1 MARLTHRAFEILRAE
16 VNKCAGN
23 DLAFQVQREIV
34 LKRLQ
39 RLRSQDGPFVSYAE
53 IREVVIDLFP
63 KFSEKSLKA
72 AAKANRPPGMWSKIK
87 FAIVLL
93 AGSAGVVW
101 VANLPYPMIRRPVAK
116 TVPILLLP
124 SYMNMDYHYRQ
135 AIALVEQADQ
145 LVNKATSAADLNLGA
160 QKVKEA
166 QNHLNALPVWF
177 LDYEPKY
184 NFWFGWRFT
193 LDEFKT
199 ARTNVGRMEAKL
211 FQEQQAQTILEQ
223 GEKALQEAKQQHELA
238 QTWTDRQKA
247 IAAWQAAL
255 DQLEQLP
262 AETLVGRTSQTKLA
276 AYKRDFQQIASV
288 ATETKR
294 TGTLMDAAREF
305 ALAAAKLGQNPPHK
319 TEQWQQIEQLWEQAI
334 DRLQGIRVEDAGY
347 LEAQKLLAT
356 YQTNLGTVQNR
367 RQAEETSAAAL
378 EGAKSLIPSWQR
390 LNSSTENAAW
400 ERSQMISQL
409 QGIINQLEKVQPGT
423 TAYGEAQKL
432 LQSAQKRL
440 TQMQTSGQGNPL
452 KTAF

>member
-1 MARLTHRAFEILRAE
+1 
-16 VNKCAGN
+16 
-23 DLAFQVQREIV
+23 
-34 LKRLQ
+34 
-39 RLRSQDGPFVSYAE
+39 
-53 IREVVIDLFP
+53 
-63 KFSEKSLKA
+63 
-72 AAKANRPPGMWSKIK
+72 
-87 FAIVLL
+87 
-93 AGSAGVVW
+93 
-101 VANLPYPMIRRPVAK
+101 
-116 TVPILLLP
+116 
-124 SYMNMDYHYRQ
+124 
-135 AIALVEQADQ
+135 
-145 LVNKATSAADLNLGA
+145 
-160 QKVKEA
+160 
-166 QNHLNALPVWF
+166 
-177 LDYEPKY
+177 
-184 NFWFGWRFT
+184 
-193 LDEFKT
+193 
-199 ARTNVGRMEAKL
+199 MEAKL

-262 AETLVGRTSQTKLA
+262 EETLVGRTSQTKLA
-276 AYKRDFQQIASV
+276 AYKRDFQQVASV

-367 RQAEETSAAAL
+367 RKAEEISAAAL

-432 LQSAQKRL
+432 LQSAHKRL
-440 TQMQTSGQGNPL
+440 TQMQTSGQGNPANNWTVQHRSL
-452 KTAF
+452 